1 MLHGGIL
8 ILSEYARSQ
17 TPPPPTPP
25 TIELSLARTESE
37 PLGDPTQN
45 NIPESTEELNYME
58 NASSVL
64 PDSFLNTE
72 NNIEE
77 ASEILAQENIFTPL
91 EEDFP
96 LPHTPSWE
104 EPVLGSPQNFSLPTT
119 PSTQK
124 QNKAYNKQV
133 KQGHANNA
141 SGNTKQQGIASG
153 TGTKKP
159 RYKYK
164 PLPPYPQD
172 ARKNSIEG
180 TVYLHVVVN
189 SEGRPEQ
196 VTLAKSS
203 GYHNLDNSAIKHV
216 KSTWTFY
223 PGEKD
228 NTPTKTTVTVPI
240 IFKLN

>member
-8 ILSEYARSQ
+8 ILGGYARSQ

-25 TIELSLARTESE
+25 TIDLSLAGTESE
-37 PLGDPTQN
+37 PLGDPIQN
-45 NIPESTEELNYME
+45 NIAESTEELNYLE
-58 NASSVL
+58 NTSSAL

-77 ASEILAQENIFTPL
+77 ASEILTQENIFASL

-96 LPHTPSWE
+96 LPHTTSWE
-104 EPVLGSPQNFSLPTT
+104 EPVLGSPQNFSLPVT
-119 PSTQK
+119 PSAQK
-124 QNKAYNKQV
+124 QNKAHNKQGR
-133 KQGHANNA
+133 QGQANNA
-141 SGNTKQQGIASG
+141 SGKTGQQGIASG

-159 RYKYK
+159 RYKHK

-180 TVYLHVVVN
+180 TVYLHVVVD

-203 GYHNLDNSAIKHV
+203 GYHNLDNSAIEHV